1 MPKKPNASSPR
12 VDPRLVEP
20 GSATQYTSLDAANA
34 IELLRAYQAQ
44 LHEEKKH
51 SGLKTNP
58 PKPPYSHQWRKGTI
72 IGTLV
77 AALALVIAI
86 AL

>member
-1 MPKKPNASSPR
+1 MGGGKNPGGPP
-12 VDPRLVEP
+12 PLEEP
-20 GSATQYTSLDAANA
+20 GRAPQSTSLDAANA

-58 PKPPYSHQWRKGTI
+58 PKPRYSHQWRKGTI